1 MKIALS
7 VIALMAALSM
17 ASFAA
22 DFNGKLMDATCAD
35 QNHSS
40 TSSATTSSTTSTTP
54 SSSSSAASASP
65 SSSKASCNATTAT
78 TAFAIEANG
87 KTYKL
92 DSAGNTKAAEAIKSR
107 ADRSADPTKSMSQSY
122 TAKVSG
128 TESNGTISVQ
138 SIDIQ

>member
-1 MKIALS
+1 MKITLYAMALMTALS
-7 VIALMAALSM
+7 I

-22 DFNGKLMDATCAD
+22 DFNGKLMDATCVD

-40 TSSATTSSTTSTTP
+40 ASKSPASAEPSSA
-54 SSSSSAASASP
+54 
-65 SSSKASCNATTAT
+65 SSSKASCDATSAT
-78 TAFAIEANG
+78 TAFAIEENG

-92 DSAGNTKAAEAIKSR
+92 DSTGNTKAAEALKSR
-107 ADRSADPTKSMSQSY
+107 ADRSANPGATPQSY

-128 TESNGTISVQ
+128 KESSGTISVE

>member
-7 VIALMAALSM
+7 TIALMAVLST

-22 DFNGKLMDATCAD
+22 DFNGKLMDATCVD
-35 QNHSS
+35 QNHSG

-54 SSSSSAASASP
+54 SSGTSAS
-65 SSSKASCNATTAT
+65 STKASCNATTAT
-78 TAFAIEANG
+78 TAFALEANG

-92 DSAGNTKAAEAIKSR
+92 DSSGNTKAAEAIKSR
-107 ADRSADPTKSMSQSY
+107 ADRSADPAKAMSESY

-128 TESNGTISVQ
+128 TESNGEISVQ